1 MRRMETNTQNFWRRV
16 RGSINVKS
24 SGFDRLGH
32 DLSDGMFNDLIGGS
46 ETGQLRLGGT
56 KRVRCGFYLQKI
68 GQRVEAR
75 GSFDDDAFWWV

>member
-1 MRRMETNTQNFWRRV
+1 MRRMETNTRNFWRRV

-24 SGFDRLGH
+24 SGFDRSGH

-56 KRVRCGFYLQKI
+56 KRVRCVDFISKK
-68 GQRVEAR
+68 
-75 GSFDDDAFWWV
+75 